1 MVIFK
6 FLNEIRYNRKYMKAY
21 DYTNYEIPLK
31 KGDTV
36 KEVFAYQDKVQ
47 IKKNGILGWT
57 YRSNLE

>member
-1 MVIFK
+1 VTK
-6 FLNEIRYNRKYMKAY
+6 DMKAY